1 MTNPTGSDPDQP
13 PGRAPQDQPGWSATP
28 EPGSPPPGYGETPS
42 YGPPPGYGAA
52 PAYGSAPG
60 YEGTPDPTVK
70 RPAQVTAAAIIG
82 IVWGALGALVYFLAT
97 LGAFSFG
104 APLAGLIFLIAT
116 GLLVA
121 LVVGGAKALR
131 GRSPRQL
138 LLLSYIAIGLSLL
151 SLVVSLISS
160 GGDVASAVLGL
171 LVPSLIVFLIMQ
183 PQSRQYYASRGIGY

>member
-42 YGPPPGYGAA
+42 YGPPAGYGAA

-60 YEGTPDPTVK
+60 YEGSPDPTVK

-82 IVWGALGALVYFLAT
+82 IVWGALGALVYMLAT
-97 LGAFSFG
+97 LGAFTFG
-104 APLAGLIFLIAT
+104 APFVGLMFLVAT
-116 GLLVA
+116 ALLVA
-121 LVVGGAKALR
+121 LIVGGAKALQ

-138 LLLSYIAIGLSLL
+138 LLLSYVAIALSLL

-160 GGDVASAVLGL
+160 GEVLSAVLGL

-183 PQSRQYYASRGIGY
+183 PQSRQYYASRGISY